1 MLKREEIR
9 IRDPFIF
16 TDTENKCYY
25 MYGTTDLDKD
35 GNAKNTFSVYRTR
48 DLENFEE
55 PKVIV
60 DGSKLSFW
68 ADKDFWAPEVHKYKG
83 KYYLFGSCKTSGK
96 CRGTHIFASDTP
108 DGEFLPISA
117 EPATPNEWYCL
128 DGTLWI
134 ENDIPYMVFCHEWI
148 QVKDGEICAIQL
160 SDDFTRAVGEPFVL
174 FRASET
180 PNVSEVGKGSG
191 YYITDGPFLYNENGK
206 LNLMWSSFY
215 KGKYQVLLAQS
226 DSLKGKWE
234 HKGCQFDFDVGHAML
249 FKTLDGV
256 RMISLHSPNVIG
268 DERAFFCEY

>member
-1 MLKREEIR
+1 MRYRYGRFRFFDYTGSWIAILICVCMATLSLLVNLYWGALVW
-9 IRDPFIF
+9 FIIPIPHLL
-16 TDTENKCYY
+16 CII
-25 MYGTTDLDKD
+25 LPH
-35 GNAKNTFSVYRTR
+35 
-48 DLENFEE
+48 FER
-55 PKVIV
+55 
-60 DGSKLSFW
+60 
-68 ADKDFWAPEVHKYKG
+68 Y
-83 KYYLFGSCKTSGK
+83 
-96 CRGTHIFASDTP
+96 
-108 DGEFLPISA
+108 EF
-117 EPATPNEWYCL
+117 
-128 DGTLWI
+128 
-134 ENDIPYMVFCHEWI
+134 
-148 QVKDGEICAIQL
+148 KDGEICAIQL

-234 HKGCQFDFDVGHAML
+234 HKGCQFDFDGGHAML